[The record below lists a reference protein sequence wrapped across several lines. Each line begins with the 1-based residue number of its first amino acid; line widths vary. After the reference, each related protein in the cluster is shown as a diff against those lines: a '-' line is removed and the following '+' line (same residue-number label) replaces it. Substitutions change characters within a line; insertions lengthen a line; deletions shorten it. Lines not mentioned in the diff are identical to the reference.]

1 MDKTTASCSS
11 AISPRS
17 SMLSRSMHCVWWL
30 LRTSVRKMGELLLIS
45 AFSRSWGIHR
55 WMTVDPQQQLE
66 QVCPNCLRSKPSSV
80 FEGFGIGD
88 VHPIA
93 GGKGE
98 KLIEGRSE
106 ERRVGK
112 ECRSRWSP
120 YH

>member
-1 MDKTTASCSS
+1 M
-11 AISPRS
+11 
-17 SMLSRSMHCVWWL
+17 WWL

-98 KLIEGRSE
+98 KLIEGGPE
-106 ERRVGK
+106 QGFVAVLFDIAQV
-112 ECRSRWSP
+112 
-120 YH
+120 